1 MDRVGVEPT
10 TSAQQQLYK
19 AVIAYLKEQL
29 WKENLIVQI
38 TFAPLFFFF
47 LSALCSTI
55 PSSEVILR
63 KS

>member
-1 MDRVGVEPT
+1 MNSRPQINSSFT
-10 TSAQQQLYK
+10 RQF
-19 AVIAYLKEQL
+19 IAYLKEEL